1 MACVT
6 IEKLVS
12 GLRCCEQKHFE
23 EVDHVRELLRS
34 SPVDPASL
42 TRYLNWDRQHYTR
55 NLIDKTPLY
64 ELLAICWEPGHA
76 SSVHNH
82 HNQMCWMAAP
92 IGRLLVQNYRVLQQD
107 MDAGSC
113 NLEPSNTIEIS
124 PASPTAVDPLQPVHR
139 VYNPPEFGERA
150 VSLHVYSRP
159 FDRCLVYSQEQHK
172 CGEIHLSYTS
182 EFGVLSKNAA
192 ESGQSISD

>member
-1 MACVT
+1 
-6 IEKLVS
+6 
-12 GLRCCEQKHFE
+12 
-23 EVDHVRELLRS
+23 
-34 SPVDPASL
+34 
-42 TRYLNWDRQHYTR
+42 
-55 NLIDKTPLY
+55 
-64 ELLAICWEPGHA
+64 
-76 SSVHNH
+76 
-82 HNQMCWMAAP
+82 MCWMAAP
-92 IGRLLVQNYRVLQQD
+92 IGRILVQNYRVLQQD

-182 EFGVLSKNAA
+182 EFGVPNREAVGRGHSV
-192 ESGQSISD
+192 SD